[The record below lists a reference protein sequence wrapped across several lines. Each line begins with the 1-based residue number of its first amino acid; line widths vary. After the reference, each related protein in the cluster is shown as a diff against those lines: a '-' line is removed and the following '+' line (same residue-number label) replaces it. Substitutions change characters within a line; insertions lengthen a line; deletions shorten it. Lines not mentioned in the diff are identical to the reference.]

1 MKAVL
6 VGTLFGDKKLFYVID
21 AKDEKTDGVLDD
33 GIKPKVVNF
42 WATAI
47 NARNLVPLRST
58 KFHDFLWD
66 GASWDNKDEWE
77 RVFVKKTQIVSS
89 RMSSGVI
96 FSSDVMKSK
105 SKEKSLNSRAT
116 EFKTLMQTQ
125 NINIVRSRTGNQ

>member
-1 MKAVL
+1 MKTVL
-6 VGTLFGDKKLFYVID
+6 VATVYGDKKLFYVVD

-42 WATAI
+42 WATAM

-66 GASWDNKDEWE
+66 GASWDNSDEWE
-77 RVFVKKTQIVSS
+77 RVFIRKTQVVSP
-89 RMSSGVI
+89 RMSSGVV
-96 FSSDVMKSK
+96 FSSDAMKSK
-105 SKEKSLNSRAT
+105 VKEKSINHRAT

-125 NINIVRSRTGNQ
+125 NINIVRSRTGKQ

>member
-33 GIKPKVVNF
+33 GVKPKVVNF

-66 GASWDNKDEWE
+66 GASWDNSDEWE
-77 RVFVKKTQIVSS
+77 RVFVRKTQVVSP
-89 RMSSGVI
+89 RMSSGVVLDPAT
-96 FSSDVMKSK
+96 FEPVVGL
-105 SKEKSLNSRAT
+105 KSLNSRAT